1 MNPQSQKVANRFSIR
16 KYKTGAACVA
26 IAALFLTS
34 PAVMSSANA
43 AEVDTDDTATEVV
56 KPEAETEVAEDVTE
70 EVLVEEPVEENVVET
85 PVEDVVVEDEA
96 PVVEEEVIPAEE
108 PIEAEVVIP
117 ETESE
122 LAETVVP
129 VEEPAETE
137 TIVPVEEPAE
147 AEVTIPETESEP
159 AETVAPAEE
168 SVIPA
173 EEPVAE
179 TPETET
185 EGEVVDV
192 PVESVDEVIVEDETP
207 VTSEEVV
214 VEDETEAEDA
224 PVEKD
229 ESSEVEVPETEEDI
243 VDTPEESEESVDTG
257 IVEDKTPVASE
268 EETVEDE
275 TEAEDTIEED
285 NASEDDAESKD
296 EVEASDAEAESDA
309 SEENVKFEEDKA
321 EEIEADKRVSEAEIV
336 EAIHWGDITDVPEV
350 DTYVPKKYS
359 DLYGDDIN
367 NDDYVINVDSIDYYK
382 ALIDYDALTGAQSFY
397 NELLSQGRANAGVG
411 AVQAKEHVQD
421 FAFMKAVD
429 MVMNRYFGSAKDG
442 IGKTEY
448 QETFFFG
455 DDLPFNQDFERHTLN
470 AARTSV
476 DFGNDYKAA
485 AEWFYDYMYANN
497 KSHQE
502 TMNNA
507 DVTHT
512 GLGIFRSYDGF
523 TYVAQVLYKD
533 GERNTGELVQG
544 DEDFV
549 RVGQDNVRDYI
560 DTSDFESTSD
570 WQLSHL
576 NAINDER
583 AKQGLSPLKLSTHL
597 SQHAYMKALDMSLN
611 NYFAHPKEGVG
622 EPRDQYHYFMQDD
635 ALDIGGHWFGENIYW
650 GSGNDTIT
658 YDDMQNFA
666 YDGFFKSPAHYTNMT
681 NENYTHIGLGLYQ
694 NPETLGYEF
703 VQIFYNDATGVVDA
717 YDRDG
722 NKIEDEENVTPV
734 DPELP
739 SEPEIPV
746 TPEVPE
752 EDNTETPSEP
762 ETPSDEDVEET
773 VTPAPSEDDSKE
785 DTVKPVEPKPS
796 DNNKEDDEETA
807 VTVPSKPS
815 NDTKPSVPTKP
826 VVSDKKPV
834 SKPSNNTSTDKAPVV
849 ELGPSKPVVTDN
861 DTLPTSNP
869 VIKVP
874 VSTDNTEVGQT
885 IDLPTVPVSGTLL
898 DTNGKEV
905 AIDNGVVSNVEK
917 IAKDGTIVEA
927 VITTPDGVS
936 YIVKDGIITDTIETA
951 IPVVDGGLGQV
962 ADTNELDIALT
973 ASDDAQSE
981 EASVVAESTE
991 LVTELDDAHVDAK
1004 GQQVD
1009 VVDMNPS
1016 EEAQANADTESEQAV
1031 ESDNPSESSVT
1042 SLPDTGIALGASS
1055 AVLGSILAL
1064 FGGSA
1069 LIATRR
1075 RKDDK

>member
-1 MNPQSQKVANRFSIR
+1 MNPQSKKVANRFSIR

-34 PAVMSSANA
+34 PAVMGSADA

-56 KPEAETEVAEDVTE
+56 EPEAEAEVTEDVTE
-70 EVLVEEPVEENVVET
+70 EVLVEEPVEE
-85 PVEDVVVEDEA
+85 PVVEDEA
-96 PVVEEEVIPAEE
+96 PVVEEDVIPTEE
-108 PIEAEVVIP
+108 PVEAEVVIP

-122 LAETVVP
+122 PAETVGP

-137 TIVPVEEPAE
+137 TVIPVEEPTE
-147 AEVTIPETESEP
+147 AEVTVPEAELEP
-159 AETVAPAEE
+159 AGTVVMAEE
-168 SVIPA
+168 PVEEEAVIHA

-179 TPETET
+179 APETE
-185 EGEVVDV
+185 EQVVDV
-192 PVESVDEVIVEDETP
+192 PVKSIDEDIVEDTTP
-207 VTSEEVV
+207 VVSEEVV
-214 VEDETEAEDA
+214 VKDKTKAKDA
-224 PVEKD
+224 PIEKD
-229 ESSEVEVPETEEDI
+229 ESSEVEVPETEEDSI
-243 VDTPEESEESVDTG
+243 DTPEEPKESVDTD
-257 IVEDKTPVASE
+257 IVEDETPVASE
-268 EETVEDE
+268 EEVVVEDE
-275 TEAEDTIEED
+275 TEAEDAVEEED
-285 NASEDDAESKD
+285 NASKD
-296 EVEASDAEAESDA
+296 EVEASDAEAKSDA
-309 SEENVKFEEDKA
+309 SEENAEVEEDKA

-350 DTYVPKKYS
+350 DTYIPKKYS

-382 ALIDYDALTGAQSFY
+382 ELIDYDALTGAQSFY

-448 QETFFFG
+448 QESFFFG

-485 AEWFYDYMYANN
+485 AKWFYDYMYANN

-507 DVTHT
+507 DVTHA

-576 NAINDER
+576 NAINAER

-622 EPRDQYHYFMQDD
+622 EPRDQYYYFMQDD

-658 YDDMQNFA
+658 YDDIQNFA
-666 YDGFFKSPAHYTNMT
+666 YEGFFKSPDHYANMMS
-681 NENYTHIGLGLYQ
+681 ENYTHIGLGLYQ

-722 NKIEDEENVTPV
+722 NKIEDEENVIPV

-739 SEPEIPV
+739 SEPEVPV
-746 TPEVPE
+746 NPEVPE

-762 ETPSDEDVEET
+762 EAPVTPEVPEEDNTEVPSEPEAPVTPEIPEEDGAELPSEPEAPVTPEVPEEDNTEVPSEPETPSDENVEET

-785 DTVKPVEPKPS
+785 DTVKPVEPTPS

-807 VTVPSKPS
+807 VTVPSKPT
-815 NDTKPSVPTKP
+815 NGTKPSVSTKP
-826 VVSDKKPV
+826 VISDKDNASTDKKPV
-834 SKPSNNTSTDKAPVV
+834 AD
-849 ELGPSKPVVTDN
+849 LDPSKPIVVD
-861 DTLPTSNP
+861 
-869 VIKVP
+869 KVP
-874 VSTDNTEVGQT
+874 VSTDKSEVGQT
-885 IDLPTVPVSGTLL
+885 VESPKVPVSSTLL
-898 DTNGKEV
+898 
-905 AIDNGVVSNVEK
+905 
-917 IAKDGTIVEA
+917 
-927 VITTPDGVS
+927 
-936 YIVKDGIITDTIETA
+936 
-951 IPVVDGGLGQV
+951 
-962 ADTNELDIALT
+962 DTNELDIALT
-973 ASDDAQSE
+973 ASDDAQSK
-981 EASVVAESTE
+981 EAPVVAESTE
-991 LVTELDDAHVDAK
+991 LATELDDAYVDAK
-1004 GQQVD
+1004 DQQVE
-1009 VVDMNPS
+1009 VININPS
-1016 EEAQANADTESEQAV
+1016 EEAQVNADSESEQAV
-1031 ESDNPSESSVT
+1031 ENDNPSETSVT
-1042 SLPDTGIALGASS
+1042 SLPDTGVALGAGS
-1055 AVLGSILAL
+1055 AILGSILAL

-1069 LIATRR
+1069 LFATRR